1 MDPTRAFELE
11 RDANIA
17 RQGED
22 GELASLS
29 LEWMIKAA
37 PYKYSYHFTW
47 LGRPIIQ
54 FPQDMVAIQEAV
66 WAVKPDR
73 IIETGIA
80 HGGSLIFH
88 ASLLELLGGDG
99 RVLGID
105 IDIRAHNR
113 REIEEH
119 RVANRIDLIEG
130 SSVDDAVVA
139 EAAAWAG
146 DKRSLVVLDSN
157 HTHEHVLG
165 ELRAYSPLVAK
176 GSYVIVMDTTLDD
189 VPEGFG
195 PDDRPWGPGNNPKSA
210 VHAFLGECDRFEV
223 DANFDAKLIISAA
236 RGGFLRCVADH
247 GEP

>member
-22 GELASLS
+22 GELASLG
-29 LEWMIKAA
+29 LELMIKAA

-54 FPQDMVAIQEAV
+54 FPQDMVAIQEVV
-66 WAVKPDR
+66 WAVKPER

-113 REIEEH
+113 REIEAH
-119 RVANRIDLIEG
+119 ALAHRIDLVEG
-130 SSVDDAVVA
+130 SSVDAAVVTRA
-139 EAAAWAG
+139 SEWARG
-146 DKRSLVVLDSN
+146 KRTLLVLDS
-157 HTHEHVLG
+157 HHAHEHVLA
-165 ELRAYSPLVAK
+165 ELRAYSPLVSK
-176 GSYVIVMDTTLDD
+176 DSYAIVMDTTLDE
-189 VPEGFG
+189 VPAGFG
-195 PDDRPWGPGNNPKSA
+195 PDDRPWGPGNNPKTA
-210 VHAFLGECDRFEV
+210 VQAFLRECDRFEV
-223 DANFDAKLIISAA
+223 DVSYDAKLVISAA
-236 RGGFLRCVADH
+236 RGGFLRCRADQH
-247 GEP
+247 ES